1 MSGHKCE
8 IQIAFVI
15 QNNLNT
21 LKGKT
26 LMHTILYY
34 ISLSKYAAYNFFS
47 RTDFSP
53 CRYKVIKICEFDT
66 CQAKNSL
73 HVKCGLKIH
82 EKEFYSSY
90 LQVNPPSP
98 YTRQVLMT

>member
-21 LKGKT
+21 LKGET
-26 LMHTILYY
+26 LMHTIQYY
-34 ISLSKYAAYNFFS
+34 ISLSKYAAYNFFLVLIFP
-47 RTDFSP
+47 R
-53 CRYKVIKICEFDT
+53 RYKVIKICEFDT